1 MYEWAGTP
9 SEVKLHIPPGAT
21 YAIET
26 NLMEKPEGAHLNLSG
41 DVVTVPIKPYE
52 ILTVQAIYPSHSGA
66 PTQNVAAK

>member
-1 MYEWAGTP
+1 MFEWAGTATD
-9 SEVKLHIPPGAT
+9 VKLHIPPGAT

-52 ILTVQAIYPSHSGA
+52 ILTIQAIYPNNS
-66 PTQNVAAK
+66 VAAK